1 MSESEA
7 SEEAEDPEEV
17 TDGAGTTTA
26 AYRNKYLSTVVTILV
41 ILAYSALVLGEAFG
55 ATAGTV
61 DGGTWA
67 TFSLAFVAVIAYSV
81 GVDTLKAAADV
92 RGGNS

>member
-1 MSESEA
+1 MSGSA
-7 SEEAEDPEEV
+7 EEEPDPEDV
-17 TDGAGTTTA
+17 TEGGGTTTA
-26 AYRNKYLSTVVTILV
+26 TYRFKYLSTVVTVLV
-41 ILAYSALVLGEAFG
+41 TLAYSGLVIGQAFG
-55 ATAGTV
+55 YTASTV

-81 GVDTLKAAADV
+81 GVDTLKEAAKA